1 MAVATINWALLLIT
15 GSLSLLDLCKYAN
28 ATLIHT
34 SNYVP
39 FNMWQSGTLSLWL
52 TGKSVGS
59 VKNLRSDSALKRLC
73 RETTT
78 TDDRAARLC
87 LLSSTVWLIQVFV
100 SLSVETC
107 LKVCSLSFLS
117 VSPGTHKKSICKLN
131 CSTRCLW
138 KRRASRCV
146 CCQWTC
152 TRSSFFFLKSR
163 KSNWTEVHFTLQ
175 LFGFLQTASKFL
187 WLRPIKF
194 HNCTMTGFI
203 CAWQLSDDHFFQGI
217 NSVLETFTAL

>member
-59 VKNLRSDSALKRLC
+59 VKNLRNDSALKRLC
-73 RETTT
+73 RETTAK
-78 TDDRAARLC
+78 DNRAARPC

-107 LKVCSLSFLS
+107 WKYAASPSCLFLPEHTKKAYANWIVPPGVFGNVHHGVFA
-117 VSPGTHKKSICKLN
+117 VSEPARGQ
-131 CSTRCLW
+131 
-138 KRRASRCV
+138 V
-146 CCQWTC
+146 
-152 TRSSFFFLKSR
+152 FLKSR
-163 KSNWTEVHFTLQ
+163 KSDRMKVHFTLQ
-175 LFGFLQTASKFL
+175 LSRFL

-194 HNCTMTGFI
+194 HNCMTMTGFI
-203 CAWQLSDDHFFQGI
+203 CTWQLSEDHFFQGI
-217 NSVLETFTAL
+217 NSVLETFAAL

>member
-15 GSLSLLDLCKYAN
+15 GSLNLLDLRKYAN

-59 VKNLRSDSALKRLC
+59 VKNLRNDSALKRLC

-78 TDDRAARLC
+78 NDDRAARLC
-87 LLSSTVWLIQVFV
+87 LLSSNVWLIQVVV

-107 LKVCSLSFLS
+107 WKYAACPS

-146 CCQWTC
+146 GCQWTC
-152 TRSSFFFLKSR
+152 TRSSFFLNPK
-163 KSNWTEVHFTLQ
+163 KGTEWRCILHGSSLVFCKQPQSFMVKTH
-175 LFGFLQTASKFL
+175 KI
-187 WLRPIKF
+187 P
-194 HNCTMTGFI
+194 
-203 CAWQLSDDHFFQGI
+203 
-217 NSVLETFTAL
+217 

>member
-39 FNMWQSGTLSLWL
+39 FNMWQSGTPSLWL

-59 VKNLRSDSALKRLC
+59 VKNLRNDSALKRPC

-78 TDDRAARLC
+78 NDDRAARLC

-107 LKVCSLSFLS
+107 WKYAASPSCLYLPAHTQNKHMQIELFHQVSLETPCIAVRLLSANLHEVKFFQNPEKATEWKCVLHCSLHCSSLVFCKQPQSFM
-117 VSPGTHKKSICKLN
+117 VKTNKIP
-131 CSTRCLW
+131 
-138 KRRASRCV
+138 
-146 CCQWTC
+146 
-152 TRSSFFFLKSR
+152 
-163 KSNWTEVHFTLQ
+163 
-175 LFGFLQTASKFL
+175 
-187 WLRPIKF
+187 
-194 HNCTMTGFI
+194 
-203 CAWQLSDDHFFQGI
+203 
-217 NSVLETFTAL
+217 

>member
-59 VKNLRSDSALKRLC
+59 VKNLRNDSALKRLC

-78 TDDRAARLC
+78 NDDRAARLC

-107 LKVCSLSFLS
+107 WKYAASPSCLFLPEHTKKAYANWIVPPGVFGNAVRLLS
-117 VSPGTHKKSICKLN
+117 VNLHEVKFFWNPEKATEWKCILHGSSLVFCKQL
-131 CSTRCLW
+131 
-138 KRRASRCV
+138 
-146 CCQWTC
+146 Q
-152 TRSSFFFLKSR
+152 SFY
-163 KSNWTEVHFTLQ
+163 
-175 LFGFLQTASKFL
+175 G
-187 WLRPIKF
+187 
-194 HNCTMTGFI
+194 
-203 CAWQLSDDHFFQGI
+203 
-217 NSVLETFTAL
+217 

>member
-39 FNMWQSGTLSLWL
+39 FNMWQSGTPSLWL

-59 VKNLRSDSALKRLC
+59 VKNLRNDSALKRL
-73 RETTT
+73 RGETTRN
-78 TDDRAARLC
+78 DDRAACLC

-107 LKVCSLSFLS
+107 WKYAASPSCPFLPEHAQNKHMQMELFHQVSSENTVRLLSANLHEVKFFRNPEKATEWKCISLVFCKQPQSFY
-117 VSPGTHKKSICKLN
+117 G
-131 CSTRCLW
+131 
-138 KRRASRCV
+138 
-146 CCQWTC
+146 
-152 TRSSFFFLKSR
+152 
-163 KSNWTEVHFTLQ
+163 
-175 LFGFLQTASKFL
+175 
-187 WLRPIKF
+187 
-194 HNCTMTGFI
+194 
-203 CAWQLSDDHFFQGI
+203 
-217 NSVLETFTAL
+217 

>member
-59 VKNLRSDSALKRLC
+59 VKNLRNDSALKRLC

-78 TDDRAARLC
+78 NDGRAARLC

-107 LKVCSLSFLS
+107 WKYAASPSCLFL
-117 VSPGTHKKSICKLN
+117 PEHTKSICKLN

-152 TRSSFFFLKSR
+152 TRSSFFEIQKKQPNETAFYIAALWFSANSR
-163 KSNWTEVHFTLQ
+163 KDFMVKTN
-175 LFGFLQTASKFL
+175 KI
-187 WLRPIKF
+187 P
-194 HNCTMTGFI
+194 
-203 CAWQLSDDHFFQGI
+203 
-217 NSVLETFTAL
+217 